1 MFGWFRN
8 LANRASASEPT
19 PPARNESTTPVH
31 PAPAAPQPQRQP
43 LPQAAPQA
51 AVTEPA
57 AAEPAAAAPV
67 ETPQQ
72 SRAVEAPAPREAD
85 AAVAERTRRARH
97 AALTDGEEFT
107 IEAPSEPVAE
117 AIAAEEPAE
126 RRGIVAAPSAQPA
139 MPMSAHPNFAG
150 LELAR
155 WADNGPQLLDPEA
168 ALSPEIQRELF
179 HLFDDLFGPTGRY
192 RLEWRTDR
200 QPGDDAMFAEMLT
213 VDLVRR
219 VQNTIADTAEL
230 ERPEPLPEL
239 TARRHQHPH
248 GDSELRQAS

>member
-8 LANRASASEPT
+8 LANRASATEAT
-19 PPARNESTTPVH
+19 PPAQNESTTPAPSV
-31 PAPAAPQPQRQP
+31 PEVPRPQRETLTPAAPAVAANEPASEPQQ
-43 LPQAAPQA
+43 LPAVDAPTPAQAAD
-51 AVTEPA
+51 
-57 AAEPAAAAPV
+57 AE
-67 ETPQQ
+67 Q
-72 SRAVEAPAPREAD
+72 
-85 AAVAERTRRARH
+85 TRRARR
-97 AALTDGEEFT
+97 AALTQGDELT

-117 AIAAEEPAE
+117 EPAGTE
-126 RRGIVAAPSAQPA
+126 PPAQRRGIVAAPSTQPA

-155 WADNGPQLLDPEA
+155 WTDNGPQLLDPEA

-219 VQNTIADTAEL
+219 VQNAIADTAEL

>member
-8 LANRASASEPT
+8 LANRASATEAT
-19 PPARNESTTPVH
+19 PPAHNESTTPAPSV
-31 PAPAAPQPQRQP
+31 PEVARPQRETLPPTAPAVAANEPANEPASEPQQLPAVDAPTPA
-43 LPQAAPQA
+43 QAAD
-51 AVTEPA
+51 
-57 AAEPAAAAPV
+57 AE
-67 ETPQQ
+67 Q
-72 SRAVEAPAPREAD
+72 
-85 AAVAERTRRARH
+85 TRRARR
-97 AALTDGEEFT
+97 AALTQGDELT

-117 AIAAEEPAE
+117 APKGTEAPAE
-126 RRGIVAAPSAQPA
+126 RRGIVAAPSTQPA

-155 WADNGPQLLDPEA
+155 WTAKGPQQLDPEA
-168 ALSPEIQRELF
+168 PLSPEIKSELF

-219 VQNTIADTAEL
+219 VQNAIADTAEL

>member
-8 LANRASASEPT
+8 LANRASATEAT
-19 PPARNESTTPVH
+19 PPAHNESTTPAPSV
-31 PAPAAPQPQRQP
+31 PEVARPQRETPTPAAPAVATNEPASEPQQ
-43 LPQAAPQA
+43 LPAVDAPTPAQAAD
-51 AVTEPA
+51 
-57 AAEPAAAAPV
+57 AE
-67 ETPQQ
+67 QI
-72 SRAVEAPAPREAD
+72 
-85 AAVAERTRRARH
+85 RRARR
-97 AALTDGEEFT
+97 AALTQGEELT

-117 AIAAEEPAE
+117 EPAGTE
-126 RRGIVAAPSAQPA
+126 PPAQRRGIVAAPSTQPA

-155 WADNGPQLLDPEA
+155 WTDNGPQLLDPEA

-219 VQNTIADTAEL
+219 VQNAIADTAEL

>member
-8 LANRASASEPT
+8 LANRASAAEAT
-19 PPARNESTTPVH
+19 PPTHNESATPAPSVPEVAQPQH
-31 PAPAAPQPQRQP
+31 ETLIPAAPP
-43 LPQAAPQA
+43 AA
-51 AVTEPA
+51 TNEPA
-57 AAEPAAAAPV
+57 NEPQQHPAAE
-67 ETPQQ
+67 
-72 SRAVEAPAPREAD
+72 SPAPTSAESAD
-85 AAVAERTRRARH
+85 AEHTRRARH
-97 AALTDGEEFT
+97 AALTHGDEPT

-117 AIAAEEPAE
+117 APTGIDAPAE
-126 RRGIVAAPSAQPA
+126 RRGIVAAPSTQPA

-168 ALSPEIQRELF
+168 ALRPEIQRELF
-179 HLFDDLFGPTGRY
+179 HVFDDLFGPTGRY

-200 QPGDDAMFAEMLT
+200 QPGDDAMFAELLT

>member
-8 LANRASASEPT
+8 LANRASATEAT
-19 PPARNESTTPVH
+19 PPAHNESTTPAPSV
-31 PAPAAPQPQRQP
+31 PEVARPQRETLTPTAPAVAANEPANEPASEPQQLPAVDAPTPA
-43 LPQAAPQA
+43 QAAD
-51 AVTEPA
+51 
-57 AAEPAAAAPV
+57 AEH
-67 ETPQQ
+67 
-72 SRAVEAPAPREAD
+72 
-85 AAVAERTRRARH
+85 TRRARR
-97 AALTDGEEFT
+97 AALTQGDELT

-117 AIAAEEPAE
+117 APKGTEAPAE
-126 RRGIVAAPSAQPA
+126 RRGIVAAPSTQPA

-155 WADNGPQLLDPEA
+155 WTDNGPQLLAPEA

-179 HLFDDLFGPTGRY
+179 QLFDDLFGPTGRY

-219 VQNTIADTAEL
+219 VQNAIADTAEL

>member
-8 LANRASASEPT
+8 LANRASATEAT
-19 PPARNESTTPVH
+19 PPAHNESTTPAPPVPEVTH
-31 PAPAAPQPQRQP
+31 PQRETLTPAAPAVATNEPANEPTSEPQQ
-43 LPQAAPQA
+43 LPAVDAPTPTQAAD
-51 AVTEPA
+51 
-57 AAEPAAAAPV
+57 AEH
-67 ETPQQ
+67 
-72 SRAVEAPAPREAD
+72 
-85 AAVAERTRRARH
+85 TRRARR
-97 AALTDGEEFT
+97 AALTQGDELT

-117 AIAAEEPAE
+117 APKGTEAPAE
-126 RRGIVAAPSAQPA
+126 RRGIVAAPSTQPA

-155 WADNGPQLLDPEA
+155 WTDNGPQLLDPEA

-179 HLFDDLFGPTGRY
+179 QLFDDLFGPTGRY

-219 VQNTIADTAEL
+219 VQNAIADTAEL

>member
-8 LANRASASEPT
+8 LANRASAAEAT
-19 PPARNESTTPVH
+19 PPTHNESTTPAPSVPEVAH
-31 PAPAAPQPQRQP
+31 PQRETPTPAAPAAATNKPTNEPASEPQQ
-43 LPQAAPQA
+43 LPAVDAPTPAQAAD
-51 AVTEPA
+51 
-57 AAEPAAAAPV
+57 AEH
-67 ETPQQ
+67 
-72 SRAVEAPAPREAD
+72 
-85 AAVAERTRRARH
+85 TRRARR
-97 AALTDGEEFT
+97 AALTQGDELT

-117 AIAAEEPAE
+117 EPTDTVTPAQ
-126 RRGIVAAPSAQPA
+126 RRGIVAAPSTQPA

-155 WADNGPQLLDPEA
+155 WTDNGPQLLDPEA

-219 VQNTIADTAEL
+219 VQNAIADTAEM

>member
-8 LANRASASEPT
+8 LANRASATEAT
-19 PPARNESTTPVH
+19 PPAQNESTTPAPSV
-31 PAPAAPQPQRQP
+31 PEVARPQRETLAPAAPAVAANEPASEPQQ
-43 LPQAAPQA
+43 LPAVDAPTPAQAAD
-51 AVTEPA
+51 
-57 AAEPAAAAPV
+57 AE
-67 ETPQQ
+67 Q
-72 SRAVEAPAPREAD
+72 
-85 AAVAERTRRARH
+85 TRRARR
-97 AALTDGEEFT
+97 AALTQGDELT

-117 AIAAEEPAE
+117 EPAGTE
-126 RRGIVAAPSAQPA
+126 PPAQRRGIVAAPSTQPA

-155 WADNGPQLLDPEA
+155 WTDNGPQLLDPEA

-219 VQNTIADTAEL
+219 VQNAIADTAEL